1 MASNTSEQ
9 SSSSR
14 SSNSALFY
22 RIHNARRSSLLL
34 HPDGLKLMEEYTS
47 LMKNFPS
54 ELKTL
59 AASLKRQL
67 GDLLTKKGK
76 ETDISSTLRTFL
88 KEELPEQPAFTV
100 TGETEEYCKGT
111 LDNEEV
117 SGCPVIVVRKDKFA
131 VMIIEISVDGK
142 SGERKVGQAFDYLI
156 RKPNHTI
163 LLFRLHFDH
172 SPHLKISEEAFLYRH
187 AKSEAKRNKFG
198 FLWREVYAMDDL
210 NCDES
215 SAAFEGIIRSV
226 HCSARILGVAR
237 DDSEWIVVSDSVVID
252 KKNQKVYKIFDN
264 RLRATYR
271 RPDVWL
277 NSNLPCISAL
287 HVESV
292 RFNESDDIAVLGKP
306 EARQKVVP
314 YPKGSVVVIRYDY
327 LDGTHF
333 ASNASH
339 FQQIA
344 ESLAAMHA
352 AGIIHGDVRGFN
364 MLHPHPNPKDGQIIK
379 SRLIEFDLS
388 GSSQQVYPPGYK
400 EHVKDNVMDR
410 LGRPG
415 KRLEKNHD
423 CHDLGSAMSHYRIE
437 NAIEAWDSLCK
448 SVRGCKNGHDATE
461 LIQKFINENG
471 GDRRDVGITVSPH
484 SREDWEGMLAKGTGS
499 PNKMMQTPRGPAR
512 AVAPSSASKRTEP
525 LATVSE

>member
-1 MASNTSEQ
+1 
-9 SSSSR
+9 
-14 SSNSALFY
+14 
-22 RIHNARRSSLLL
+22 
-34 HPDGLKLMEEYTS
+34 
-47 LMKNFPS
+47 
-54 ELKTL
+54 
-59 AASLKRQL
+59 
-67 GDLLTKKGK
+67 
-76 ETDISSTLRTFL
+76 
-88 KEELPEQPAFTV
+88 
-100 TGETEEYCKGT
+100 
-111 LDNEEV
+111 
-117 SGCPVIVVRKDKFA
+117 
-131 VMIIEISVDGK
+131 MIIEISVDGK
-142 SGERKVGQAFDYLI
+142 SGERKVGQAFDYSI

-187 AKSEAKRNKFG
+187 AQSEAKRNKFG

-215 SAAFEGIIRSV
+215 SAAFDGIIRSV

-252 KKNQKVYKIFDN
+252 KKNQQVYKIFDS

-292 RFNESDDIAVLGKP
+292 RFNESGDIAVLGQP

-333 ASNASH
+333 ASKASH

-344 ESLAAMHA
+344 ESLAAMHEA
-352 AGIIHGDVRGFN
+352 DIIHGDVRGFN

-379 SRLIEFDLS
+379 SRLIDFDLS

-400 EHVKDNVMDR
+400 EHVPDNVMDR

-415 KRLEKNHD
+415 ERLEKNHD
-423 CHDLGSAMSHYRIE
+423 CHDLGSAMSHYRVDSETYSNIASFE
-437 NAIEAWDSLCK
+437 NAVKAWESLEAWEALRGSIL
-448 SVRGCKNGHDATE
+448 GCKDGHDATE
-461 LIQKFINENG
+461 LIQKFIDEHG
-471 GDRRDVGITVSPH
+471 GDRKDVGITVSPNL
-484 SREDWEGMLAKGTGS
+484 RKEWEGMLAKGTGS

-512 AVAPSSASKRTEP
+512 AVAPSSASKLTE
-525 LATVSE
+525 L